1 MGRMRGKRFISE
13 FQRDHGVYPI
23 GKGKSKSEAFFRT
36 LGFPCSGKRITVGG
50 EGPWE
55 GPESRPQ
62 VCSVSLEA
70 LP

>member
-1 MGRMRGKRFISE
+1 MGYIQLERVNRSPKLSSGPW
-13 FQRDHGVYPI
+13 G
-23 GKGKSKSEAFFRT
+23 FRV
-36 LGFPCSGKRITVGG
+36 GSKRITVGG

-62 VCSVSLEA
+62 ACSVSLEA